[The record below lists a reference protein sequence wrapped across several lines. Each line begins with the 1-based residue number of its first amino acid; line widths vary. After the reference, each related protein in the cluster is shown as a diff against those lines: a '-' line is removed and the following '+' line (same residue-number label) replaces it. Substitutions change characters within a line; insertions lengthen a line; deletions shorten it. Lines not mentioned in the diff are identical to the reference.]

1 MAQSLAICT
10 RTIYQVAVI
19 SAALAIE
26 LRCKLNLKAFEGDG
40 SIPCL
45 VLVDDS
51 GKILSNSWV
60 NGAWVGAFPVMQDT
74 EKLLPVSSESP

>member
-1 MAQSLAICT
+1 LFNMPWP
-10 RTIYQVAVI
+10 AVRPGDTG
-19 SAALAIE
+19 LPE
-26 LRCKLNLKAFEGDG
+26 LNLKKFEGDG

-60 NGAWVGAFPVMQDT
+60 NGTWVGVFPVMQDT
-74 EKLLPVSSESP
+74 EKILPVSSESP